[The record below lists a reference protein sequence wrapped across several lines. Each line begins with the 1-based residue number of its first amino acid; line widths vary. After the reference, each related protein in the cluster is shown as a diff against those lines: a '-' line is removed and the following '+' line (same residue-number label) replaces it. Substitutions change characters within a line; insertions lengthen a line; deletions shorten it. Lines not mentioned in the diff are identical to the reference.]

1 MIYTVF
7 STRQM
12 LNFVTIGRYPVC
24 CVGWWW
30 CSCTVC
36 AEATYGSRWSV
47 SIYHERGERPYLTQL
62 YIFSQKIAKNVNA
75 DEAAVLGAAFRG
87 ASLSNQFRLSKQI
100 SIKDVTL
107 FPIEVSYKPE
117 NKGKEGKLTDLDK
130 LHNRG

>member
-1 MIYTVF
+1 
-7 STRQM
+7 
-12 LNFVTIGRYPVC
+12 
-24 CVGWWW
+24 
-30 CSCTVC
+30 
-36 AEATYGSRWSV
+36 
-47 SIYHERGERPYLTQL
+47 L